1 MVGIIPCKDAERIEN
16 SGDPYQTVPLGIC
29 PLWQVPLLFT
39 S

>member
-29 PLWQVPLLFT
+29 LYCSLPRYM
-39 S
+39 